1 VQNVTAR
8 RRLRARIS
16 LAVLLLI
23 IVIVAIPAIRRSILR
38 AAGWALISSE
48 PVERADAI
56 VVTVDA
62 DGAGVL
68 EAADLVHDGV
78 ATRVAVFGETPDTIV
93 EREFNRRGIAYENE
107 AARSLRQLKSLGI
120 DTVDLI
126 PTYVSGTEDEG
137 PVLAKWCD
145 QHGYRSV
152 VVVSTADHSRRLRR
166 LLHRSMKGHQTRVTA
181 HSARYSEFDPD
192 RWWQSRR
199 GIRTEVA
206 ELQKL
211 LLDVVRHPIN

>member
-1 VQNVTAR
+1 MRNETAR
-8 RRLRARIS
+8 RRLRARIP

-23 IVIVAIPAIRRSILR
+23 IAIIAIPAIRRSILR
-38 AAGWALISSE
+38 AAGWALISNE